1 MAGLKSWPDQGK
13 AIPNRQS
20 IHVAPAGAKIQNRY
34 NLVQGFR
41 AQRPEVPHGVG
52 ILAVGLG
59 IALLGVNEIKE
70 LQRIANEENRR
81 IVAG

>member
-1 MAGLKSWPDQGK
+1 
-13 AIPNRQS
+13 
-20 IHVAPAGAKIQNRY
+20 
-34 NLVQGFR
+34 LVQGFR